1 MRKTH
6 PEEIEQ
12 LYEFT
17 RRHYVEY
24 YDVQTELVDHLA
36 SAMDANWE
44 MEPGLSFEENLQ
56 QEFRKFGVFGFS
68 QVVDKKRRALEKRY
82 FRLIWKE
89 LKLQLGNPRSLIFVT
104 GMFSA
109 IMALLKLDM
118 ELLNLS
124 LVSLY
129 FCLLI
134 YLMIK
139 TSRELKRK
147 KKSRQKIYLLEYLIL
162 NTGTYFSVSYL
173 PFQLLYY
180 SGFHYTSFW
189 AQVLISLVFTFLAFV
204 NYICFYVLP
213 KRRGQILKE
222 QYPELNF

>member
-134 YLMIK
+134 YL
-139 TSRELKRK
+139 T
-147 KKSRQKIYLLEYLIL
+147 
-162 NTGTYFSVSYL
+162 
-173 PFQLLYY
+173 
-180 SGFHYTSFW
+180 
-189 AQVLISLVFTFLAFV
+189 FV